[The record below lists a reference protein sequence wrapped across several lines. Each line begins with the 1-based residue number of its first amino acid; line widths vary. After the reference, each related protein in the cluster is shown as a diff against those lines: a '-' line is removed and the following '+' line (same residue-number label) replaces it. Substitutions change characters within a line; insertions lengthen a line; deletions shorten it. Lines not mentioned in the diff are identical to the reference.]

1 MINVASPQIGD
12 EEIEAVNAVMRS
24 GMLAQGK
31 KVAEL
36 EEKFAEYCGAKHGI
50 AVGNGTQALHIAL
63 LSMGIGKGD
72 EVITTPFSFVASAT
86 SILFTGA
93 KPVFA
98 DIDPKTFNISPDS
111 IAEKITP
118 RTRAVMPVHIF
129 GLPAEMDKIN
139 KLAIKHGL
147 KVLEDSCQAHGAAI
161 NGKTVGSMGDC
172 AGFSFYPTK
181 NMTTGEGG
189 MITTNDAEIADLAKK
204 FRNHGMADRY
214 VYEFLGYNF
223 RMTDMA
229 AAIGIVQLS
238 KLEAM
243 TKARIENAAYLTEGL
258 SAKGIETPYVPDNY
272 RHVFH
277 QYTIR
282 VQDRDRVAQSLRN
295 KGVGSGVYYPK
306 SLHKFDLL
314 SDYGSKGLENSEK
327 AAEEVLSLP
336 VHPGLSREDLDTI
349 IGAF

>member
-12 EEIEAVNAVMRS
+12 EEFEAVKAVMQS

-50 AVGNGTQALHIAL
+50 AVGNGTQALHLAL

-93 KPVFA
+93 TPVFA

-118 RTRAVMPVHIF
+118 RTKAIMPVHIF
-129 GLPAEMDKIN
+129 GLSADMEKIN
-139 KLAIKHGL
+139 KLGIQHGL
-147 KVLEDSCQAHGAAI
+147 KVLEDSCQAHGASM
-161 NGKTVGSMGDC
+161 NGKTTGSMGDAAC
-172 AGFSFYPTK
+172 FSFYPTK

-189 MITTNDAEIADLAKK
+189 IITTNDDVINDLAKK

-223 RMTDMA
+223 RMTDIA
-229 AAIGIVQLS
+229 ASIGVVQLA
-238 KLEAM
+238 KLEQM

-258 SAKGIETPYVPDNY
+258 KAKGIVTPFVPDGY

-282 VQDRDRVAQSLRN
+282 VQDRDNVIQKLRDN
-295 KGVGSGVYYPK
+295 GVGSGVYYPK

-314 SDYGSKGLENSEK
+314 SDYGSEGLDNSDK

-336 VHPGLSREDLDTI
+336 VHPGLTKEDLDTI

>member
-12 EEIEAVNAVMRS
+12 EEIEAVTAVMRS

-118 RTRAVMPVHIF
+118 RTKAVMPVHIF
-129 GLPAEMDKIN
+129 GLAAEMDKIN
-139 KLAIKHGL
+139 KLATQHGL

-161 NGKTVGSMGDC
+161 NERRVGSMGDC

-189 MITTNDAEIADLAKK
+189 IITTNDDEIADLAKK

-223 RMTDMA
+223 RMTDIA

-238 KLEAM
+238 KLEQM
-243 TKARIENAAYLTEGL
+243 TKARIDNAAYLTEGL
-258 SAKGIETPYVPDNY
+258 SAKGIDTPYVPDNY

-282 VQDRDRVAQSLRN
+282 VQDRDNVAQKLRDE
-295 KGVGSGVYYPK
+295 GVGSGIYYPK

-314 SDYGSKGLENSEK
+314 SDYGSKGLDNSDK

-336 VHPGLSREDLDTI
+336 VHPGLTREDMDTI
-349 IGAF
+349 INAF

>member
-12 EEIEAVNAVMRS
+12 EEFEAVKAVMQS

-98 DIDPKTFNISPDS
+98 DVDPKTFNISPDS
-111 IAEKITP
+111 IAEKINP
-118 RTRAVMPVHIF
+118 RTKAVMPVHIF
-129 GLPAEMDKIN
+129 GLPADMDRIN
-139 KLAIKHGL
+139 KLATQHGL

-161 NGKTVGSMGDC
+161 DGKRVGSMGDC

-189 MITTNDAEIADLAKK
+189 MITTNDDGIDNLARK

-223 RMTDMA
+223 RMTDIA
-229 AAIGIVQLS
+229 ASIGIVQLS
-238 KLEAM
+238 KLEEM
-243 TKARIENAAYLTEGL
+243 TKARIANAAYLTKGL
-258 SAKGIETPYVPDNY
+258 SAKGIETPYVPDSY

-282 VQDRDRVAQSLRN
+282 IQERERVARSLKD
-295 KGVGSGVYYPK
+295 KGVGSGIYYPK
-306 SLHKFDLL
+306 PLHKFDLL
-314 SDYGSKGLENSEK
+314 ADYGGKGLENSER

-336 VHPGLSREDLDTI
+336 VHPGLSREDLDKI
-349 IGAF
+349 IDSF

>member
-1 MINVASPQIGD
+1 MINIASPQIGD
-12 EEIEAVNAVMRS
+12 EEFEAVKAVMQS

-36 EEKFAEYCGAKHGI
+36 EEKFAKYCGAKHGI

-98 DIDPKTFNISPDS
+98 DIDPKTFNISPES

-118 RTRAVMPVHIF
+118 RTKAVMPVHIF
-129 GLPAEMDKIN
+129 GLPAEMGKIN
-139 KLAIKHGL
+139 KLATQHGL

-161 NGKTVGSMGDC
+161 NERRVGSMGD
-172 AGFSFYPTK
+172 AASFSFYPTK

-189 MITTNDAEIADLAKK
+189 IITTNDDEIDDLARK

-223 RMTDMA
+223 RMTDIA
-229 AAIGIVQLS
+229 ASIGIVQLA
-238 KLEAM
+238 KLEQM
-243 TKARIENAAYLTEGL
+243 TKARISNAAYLTESL
-258 SAKGIETPYVPDNY
+258 KAKGIDTPYVPDNY

-282 VQDRDRVAQSLRN
+282 VQDRDNLVQKLRD
-295 KGVGSGVYYPK
+295 KGVGSGIYYPK
-306 SLHKFDLL
+306 PLHQFDLL
-314 SDYGSKGLENSEK
+314 AKYGSKGLGNSEK

-336 VHPGLSREDLDTI
+336 VHPGLSKEDLDTI